1 MTYILSGLGV
11 LGDLNGSIY
20 EVCTIQKKLLSCMI
34 THFARNME
42 IVGTKYGNGG
52 LLNKKYACFHLA
64 RSTIGIE

>member
-11 LGDLNGSIY
+11 LGDLIGSIY
-20 EVCTIQKKLLSCMI
+20 EVCTIQKKLLSCI

-52 LLNKKYACFHLA
+52 LLNKK
-64 RSTIGIE
+64 

>member
-11 LGDLNGSIY
+11 LGDLIGSIY

-52 LLNKKYACFHLA
+52 LLNKK
-64 RSTIGIE
+64 